1 MESVFR
7 GQGLT
12 QGQDRLTARL
22 ARCGLPA
29 VALDSLL
36 SRHTLVRYPRGSV
49 LFTKGSPADVFFA
62 VLSGIAKIG
71 TVTPGDGRIL
81 VALAGPGDL
90 AGYADFSE
98 DGERSQLFEAETLTN
113 SVIALITRDHILR
126 VMRGLEPEVI
136 LAVAENLNSMWSSVV
151 YRYAQFL
158 GMPLRER
165 LEASFA
171 EMAGRFGVPDA
182 RGIMLTPELGQ
193 EDLAEMIGGSRPMV
207 SKLLIEMAQQKLIAR
222 QGRRYILLPH
232 PKAPWKMPPASPEP
246 ARGSEPMQR
255 NGAASIAERA
265 HPHPGSGSPPVARW
279 LAVRAESRRR

>member
-22 ARCGLPA
+22 AQCGLPA
-29 VALDSLL
+29 AALDSLL

-49 LFTKGSPADVFFA
+49 LFTKGSPADVVFA

-71 TVTPGDGRIL
+71 TVTPADGRIL

-98 DGERSQLFEAETLTN
+98 GGERSQLFEAETLTN

-232 PKAPWKMPPASPEP
+232 PRAPWKMPPAGPEP

-255 NGAASIAERA
+255 NGAAGIAERA
-265 HPHPGSGSPPVARW
+265 HPHPGSGQAITRW

>member
-7 GQGLT
+7 GQGLA
-12 QGQDRLTARL
+12 QGQERLTARL
-22 ARCGLPA
+22 ARCGLPPA
-29 VALDSLL
+29 ALDSLL

-49 LFTKGSPADVFFA
+49 LFIKGSPADVVFA
-62 VLSGIAKIG
+62 ILSGIAKIG

-98 DGERSQLFEAETLTN
+98 GGERSQLFEAETLTN

-207 SKLLIEMAQQKLIAR
+207 SKLLIEMARQKLIAR

-232 PKAPWKMPPASPEP
+232 PKAPWKIPPASPEP
-246 ARGSEPMQR
+246 SSGSEPMQR
-255 NGAASIAERA
+255 NGTATIAERA
-265 HPHPGSGSPPVARW
+265 HPHPGSGSQAAARW

>member
-7 GQGLT
+7 GQGLA

-29 VALDSLL
+29 AALDSLL
-36 SRHTLVRYPRGSV
+36 SRHTLVRYPRGSA
-49 LFTKGSPADVFFA
+49 LFAKGSPADVVFA
-62 VLSGIAKIG
+62 VLSGIAKIV
-71 TVTPGDGRIL
+71 TVTPADGRIL

-90 AGYADFSE
+90 AGYADFGE
-98 DGERSQLFEAETLTN
+98 GGERSQLFEAETMTN

-126 VMRGLEPEVI
+126 VMRGLEPDVI

-232 PKAPWKMPPASPEP
+232 PKVPWKMPPAGPEL
-246 ARGSEPMQR
+246 ARGSEPMRR
-255 NGAASIAERA
+255 NGAAGIAERA
-265 HPHPGSGSPPVARW
+265 HPHPGSGSQAVGRW
-279 LAVRAESRRR
+279 PAVRAESRRG